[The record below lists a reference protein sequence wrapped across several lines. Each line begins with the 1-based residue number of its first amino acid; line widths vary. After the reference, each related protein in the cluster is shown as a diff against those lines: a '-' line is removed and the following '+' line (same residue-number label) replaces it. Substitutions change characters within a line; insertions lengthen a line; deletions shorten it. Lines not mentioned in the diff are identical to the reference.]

1 MSLRHASSGVL
12 WESSMPFWKKKPN
25 EAQGTALERTIRD
38 VMRDADAE
46 AVTLVAA
53 VAGLLLQVAYEDRP
67 YLASEEAHI
76 RDELAR
82 VQGIRAGGIDA
93 ICAVMRQHAATIAT
107 IEAREYAKTL
117 ADRTDKEFRLAV
129 LDMLVDVAAADD
141 SISVVEVNL
150 IRRIAERL
158 GLSQTDVN
166 DSQGRHRDKLAALR
180 ASGNPPAV

>member
-1 MSLRHASSGVL
+1 
-12 WESSMPFWKKKPN
+12 MPFWKKKPN

-117 ADRTDKEFRLAV
+117 AD